1 MDIENLHKINSV
13 KENIKKVINEYALL
27 KYKNIKL
34 QETIENLSAE
44 NAKLS
49 NNLKML
55 KKIIASKDV
64 SRPFRETN
72 TQNAIDMKQK
82 INKFV
87 QDIDKCIAILN
98 K

>member
-34 QETIENLSAE
+34 QGTIENLSAE

>member
-1 MDIENLHKINSV
+1 
-13 KENIKKVINEYALL
+13 
-27 KYKNIKL
+27 
-34 QETIENLSAE
+34 
-44 NAKLS
+44 
-49 NNLKML
+49 ML